1 MVVNYPNARARVVFN
16 HKYHGDRGRTILY
29 PTSVPD
35 WSAPVTIRIYN
46 YMIPTENSNSPRPY
60 DGVSSF

>member
-1 MVVNYPNARARVVFN
+1 MVVNYPNARVVFN

-35 WSAPVTIRIYN
+35 WSAPVTTDIYIII
-46 YMIPTENSNSPRPY
+46 MIATENCNSPRPY
-60 DGVSSF
+60 DGMSSF